1 MRTTGDGLFQDL
13 TQPRQGK
20 ISDPMELLL
29 LQAIAAAPD
38 AVVAGAPK
46 IPQMTDDAQDH
57 DQCGWAAV
65 LTAAAA
71 LGPSPR
77 HDL

>member
-1 MRTTGDGLFQDL
+1 
-13 TQPRQGK
+13 
-20 ISDPMELLL
+20 MELLL

-71 LGPSPR
+71 RGPSPR